1 MKFKNEL
8 EKIENTYFG
17 KNKCIII
24 GNPVEHSL
32 SPAMHNIA
40 YKNCNI
46 DDKFIFDKITVKE
59 EELEEFIF
67 DLKDIN
73 KKTNSFVGLTCT
85 MPHKQ
90 NIIKYLDEIKNEAK
104 IIGAVNSVLIKDNK
118 FIGYNTDWYGVER
131 PFMERCINLTN
142 KKVAIIGAGGAS
154 RSAIY
159 TFKKNNS
166 VVNIFNRTK
175 EKADLLAKEFNCNS
189 YNLQDMDVLE
199 SSDIIINTTNVGM
212 GELENISPINTDV
225 LNKNHIVFECIYK
238 PKETELIKKAK
249 NVGATII
256 YGWEML
262 LYQGVK
268 QFEIYTSIKPNVD
281 IMRGVLL

>member
-8 EKIENTYFG
+8 EKIENTYYG

-32 SPAMHNIA
+32 SPAMHNTA
-40 YKNCNI
+40 YKDCDI
-46 DDKFIFDKITVKE
+46 DNKFIFDKITVKE

-67 DLKDIN
+67 DLKCIN

-85 MPHKQ
+85 MPYKQ
-90 NIIKYLDEIKNEAK
+90 NIIKYLDNLKEEAK

-118 FIGYNTDWYGVER
+118 FMGYNTDWYGIER
-131 PFMERCINLTN
+131 PFTEKGINLTK

-159 TFKKNNS
+159 AFKKNNS
-166 VVNIFNRTK
+166 IVNIFNRTK
-175 EKADLLAKEFNCNS
+175 EKADSLAREFNCNS
-189 YNLQDMDVLE
+189 YNLQDINVVRD
-199 SSDIIINTTNVGM
+199 SDIIVNTTNVGM
-212 GELENISPINTDV
+212 GELENISPINTDI
-225 LNKNHIVFECIYK
+225 LNKNHIIFDCIYK
-238 PKETELIKKAK
+238 PKETLLIQKAK
-249 NVGATII
+249 KVGTTII

-268 QFEIYTSIKPNVD
+268 QFEIYTNIKPNVD
-281 IMRGVLL
+281 VMRSVL

>member
-8 EKIENTYFG
+8 EKIENTHFG

-24 GNPVEHSL
+24 GNPVKHSL

-40 YKNCNI
+40 YKNCKI
-46 DDKFIFDKITVKE
+46 DNKFIFDKITVKE
-59 EELEEFIF
+59 EDLEEFVF
-67 DLKDIN
+67 DLKEVN
-73 KKTNSFVGLTCT
+73 KKTNSFIGLTCT

-90 NIIKYLDEIKNEAK
+90 NIIKYLDNIKDEAK
-104 IIGAVNSVLIKDNK
+104 IIGAVNSILIKDNK
-118 FIGYNTDWYGVER
+118 FIGYNTDWYGIEQPFTER
-131 PFMERCINLTN
+131 GIDLTN
-142 KKVAIIGAGGAS
+142 KIVAIIGAGGAS

-175 EKADLLAKEFNCNS
+175 EKADLLAREFGCNS
-189 YNLQDMDVLE
+189 YNLQEVNILQNSE
-199 SSDIIINTTNVGM
+199 IIINTTNVGM
-212 GELENISPINTDV
+212 GELENLAPISTDI
-225 LNKNHIVFECIYK
+225 LNKNHIVFDCIYK
-238 PKETELIKKAK
+238 PKETLLIQKAK
-249 NVGATII
+249 KVGTTII

-268 QFEIYTSIKPNVD
+268 QFEIYTNIKPNIDV
-281 IMRGVLL
+281 MRSVL

>member
-1 MKFKNEL
+1 MKFKNKL
-8 EKIENTYFG
+8 EKIENAHIG

-32 SPAMHNIA
+32 SPAIHNIA
-40 YKNCNI
+40 YKDCNI
-46 DDKFIFDKITVKE
+46 DDKFIFDRITVKK
-59 EELEEFIF
+59 EELEEFVY
-67 DLKDIN
+67 DLKEIN

-90 NIIKYLDEIKNEAK
+90 NIIKYLDNLKEEAK

-118 FIGYNTDWYGVER
+118 FIGYNTDWYGIER
-131 PFMERCINLTN
+131 PFTEKGINLAK

-166 VVNIFNRTK
+166 IINIFNRTK
-175 EKADLLAKEFNCNS
+175 EKADSLAREFNCNS
-189 YNLQDMDVLE
+189 YNLQDIDVVRD
-199 SSDIIINTTNVGM
+199 SDIIVNTTNVGM
-212 GELENISPINTDV
+212 GELENLSPINTDI
-225 LNKNHIVFECIYK
+225 LNKNHTIFDCIYK
-238 PKETELIKKAK
+238 PKATLLIQKAK

-268 QFEIYTSIKPNVD
+268 QFEIYTNIKPSADV
-281 IMRGVLL
+281 MRSVL

>member
-1 MKFKNEL
+1 MKFTNEL
-8 EKIENTYFG
+8 EKIENTYCG

-46 DDKFIFDKITVKE
+46 DNKFIFDKITVKE
-59 EELEEFIF
+59 EDLEEFVC

-73 KKTNSFVGLTCT
+73 EKTNSFTGLICT

-90 NIIKYLDEIKNEAK
+90 NIIKYLDDIKDEAK

-118 FIGYNTDWYGVER
+118 FMGYNTDWYGIKQPFIER
-131 PFMERCINLTN
+131 GIDLTN
-142 KKVAIIGAGGAS
+142 KTVAIIGAGGAS

-175 EKADLLAKEFNCNS
+175 EKADLLAKEFGCNS
-189 YNLQDMDVLE
+189 YNLQDIDVLRD
-199 SSDIIINTTNVGM
+199 SNIIVNTTNVGM
-212 GELENISPINTDV
+212 GELENISPINTNI

-238 PKETELIKKAK
+238 PKDTLLIQKAK
-249 NVGATII
+249 KVGTTII

-268 QFEIYTSIKPNVD
+268 QFEIYTNIKPNIDV
-281 IMRGVLL
+281 MRSVL

>member
-8 EKIENTYFG
+8 EKIENTHYG

-32 SPAMHNIA
+32 SPAMHNTA
-40 YKNCNI
+40 YKDCDI
-46 DDKFIFDKITVKE
+46 DNKFIFDKITVKE

-67 DLKDIN
+67 DLKEAN
-73 KKTNSFVGLTCT
+73 KKTNSFIGLTCT

-90 NIIKYLDEIKNEAK
+90 NVIKYLDEIKEEAK
-104 IIGAVNSVLIKDNK
+104 VIGAINSVLIKNNK
-118 FIGYNTDWYGVER
+118 FIGYNTDWYGIEQ
-131 PFMERCINLTN
+131 PFIERCIDLTN
-142 KKVAIIGAGGAS
+142 KKVAIIGAGGTS

-166 VVNIFNRTK
+166 IVNIFNRTK
-175 EKADLLAKEFNCNS
+175 EKADLLAKEFGCNS
-189 YNLQDMDVLE
+189 YDLQDIDVLRD
-199 SSDIIINTTNVGM
+199 SNIIINTTNVGM
-212 GELENISPINTDV
+212 GELENISPINTDI
-225 LNKNHIVFECIYK
+225 LNKNHIIFDCIYK
-238 PKETELIKKAK
+238 PKETLLIQKAK
-249 NVGATII
+249 KVGATII

-268 QFEIYTSIKPNVD
+268 QFEIYIGIRPNVD
-281 IMRGVLL
+281 VMRSML